1 MLYGF
6 YTCFMD
12 DMMYKGDINYICYG

>member
-1 MLYGF
+1 
-6 YTCFMD
+6 MD